1 MPYSPRAQGT
11 SLTGWG
17 VAGAESFPETYGARL
32 TPREAPAAALSWI
45 RRSFAAEAD
54 RYFLWT
60 PVFMALGIGTYFS
73 LPFEP
78 DIWPALM
85 ALAATGLLLWGV
97 RRRPMMALCAAAL
110 FATAIGFG
118 AAVWRAE
125 RVAAPVLERP
135 LSGTLIGRAISVE
148 KTETGALLAVIAP
161 QSFSSLAEDKL
172 PAKVR
177 LNIRIRDAAL
187 RPGAVVELRARLMP
201 PPEPVSPR
209 GFDFAR
215 QAWFQGLG
223 AVGFAYSVPV
233 ELAAPDGADA
243 WLMSLRMTIG
253 DRIRGV
259 IGGTSGAVAAA
270 LITGERAGI
279 PDDVSDDLRSAGIY
293 HVLAISGL
301 HMVLFAGS
309 FFWAVRA
316 ALALVPGLALRYP
329 IKKWAAAAAIV
340 GASFYLAI
348 SGGAIATQRA
358 WLMITL
364 MFIAVMLDRPALSMR
379 NVVLAAIL
387 VLLWRPES
395 LIGAGF
401 QMSFAAVVALIAFYE
416 SDMVRRWTTG
426 PRGYGLADWPRLAAA
441 YTLGIALT
449 SIVAGAATGAIA
461 AFHFNRIAIYGLAGN
476 IAAMP
481 VVGIVVMPMALAALL
496 LMPFGLDAPALW
508 AMGWGVS
515 TMLDVANEVAS
526 WGGAD
531 RLVPAAPLHALL
543 LVTLGGLWMALWRE
557 RWRHAGVLPIVI
569 GLALWNSAPKPDIMI
584 DRDASL
590 LAVRAA
596 DGRIALTSSRPDYAA
611 RQWLRYEGDSR
622 SPRDAARVE
631 HMNCDASGCVYAGE
645 GRYVV
650 AFPATLDAVAED
662 CGKAEVVVAR
672 VPVPNRLK
680 NECGALLLLDWFH
693 FWRNGATELTFA
705 EDGRIE
711 VKTARQARGNR
722 PWVQQRGRAQ

>member
-1 MPYSPRAQGT
+1 MRPSQDA
-11 SLTGWG
+11 SLAGWE
-17 VAGAESFPETYGARL
+17 VAGADSFPETYGARL
-32 TPREAPAAALSWI
+32 TPRELPLAALAWV
-45 RRSFAAEAD
+45 RHSFATEAD

-60 PVFMALGIGTYFS
+60 PVFMALGIGAYFS
-73 LPFEP
+73 LPSEP
-78 DIWPALM
+78 RPWHAFA
-85 ALAATGLLLWGV
+85 ALAASGLFLLAV
-97 RRRPMMALCAAAL
+97 RRRPVMALCAAAL
-110 FATAIGFG
+110 FAAAAGFG

-135 LSGTLIGRAISVE
+135 LSGTLVGRAISVE
-148 KTETGALLAVIAP
+148 KTETGALLAIIAP
-161 QSFSSLAEDKL
+161 HSFAGLAEEKL
-172 PAKVR
+172 PERVR
-177 LNIRIRDAAL
+177 LHIRIRDASL

-201 PPEPVSPR
+201 PPEPVLPR

-223 AVGFAYSVPV
+223 AVGFAYSAPV
-233 ELAAPDGADA
+233 EIKAPGGADA
-243 WLMSLRMTIG
+243 WLMSLRMAIG

-259 IGGTSGAVAAA
+259 IGGTGGAVAAA

-279 PDDVSDDLRSAGIY
+279 PDEVSDDLRSAGIF

-329 IKKWAAAAAIV
+329 IKKWAAAAAIL

-364 MFIAVMLDRPALSMR
+364 MFVAVMLDRPALSMR
-379 NVVLAAIL
+379 NVALAAIL

-426 PRGYGLADWPRLAAA
+426 PRGYGVTDWPRLAAT

-461 AFHFNRIAIYGLAGN
+461 AYHFNRIAIYGLAGN
-476 IAAMP
+476 VAAMP
-481 VVGIVVMPMALAALL
+481 VVGVVVMPMALAALL

-508 AMGWGVS
+508 AMGRGVG
-515 TMLDVANEVAS
+515 TMLDVAEEVAS

-531 RLVPAAPLHALL
+531 RLVRAAPLHALL
-543 LVTLGGLWMALWRE
+543 LVTFGGLWMSLWRE
-557 RWRHAGVLPIVI
+557 RWRYAGALPIVL
-569 GLALWNSAPKPDIMI
+569 GLALWNGAHRPDVLI

-590 LAVRAA
+590 LAVRTA
-596 DGRIALTSSRPDYAA
+596 DDSLALTSSRPDYAA
-611 RQWLRYEGDSR
+611 RQWLRHEGDAR
-622 SPRDAARVE
+622 SPGEAARSE
-631 HMNCDASGCVYAGE
+631 WMKCDTSGCVYAGE
-645 GRYVV
+645 GGYSV
-650 AFPATLDAVAED
+650 ALSATLDAVADD
-662 CGKAEVVVAR
+662 CRKTDIIIAR
-672 VPVPNRLK
+672 VPVPYLMR
-680 NECGALLLLDWFH
+680 NECGAALLLDWFH

-705 EDGRIE
+705 RDGTIE
-711 VKTARQARGNR
+711 VVTARQARGDR
-722 PWVQQRGRAQ
+722 PWVQQRGRTQ

>member
-1 MPYSPRAQGT
+1 MAP
-11 SLTGWG
+11 SLAGWG

-32 TPREAPAAALSWI
+32 TPRERPAAALAWV

-60 PVFMALGIGTYFS
+60 PVFMALGIGAYFS

-78 DIWPALM
+78 ELWPALA
-85 ALAATGLLLWGV
+85 ALAASGFLLLAV
-97 RRRPMMALCAAAL
+97 RRRPMLALCAAAL
-110 FATAIGFG
+110 FAVAAGFG

-135 LSGTLIGRAISVE
+135 LSGTLMGRVISVE
-148 KTETGALLAVIAP
+148 KTGTGALLTVIAP
-161 QSFSSLAEDKL
+161 HSFSSLAEDKL

-223 AVGFAYSVPV
+223 AVGFAYSAPV
-233 ELAAPDGADA
+233 ERKAPGGADA
-243 WLMSLRMTIG
+243 RLMTLRMAIG

-279 PDDVSDDLRSAGIY
+279 PDEVSDDLRSAGIY

-329 IKKWAAAAAIV
+329 IKKWAAAAAIL

-416 SDMVRRWTTG
+416 SDMVRRWTMG
-426 PRGYGLADWPRLAAA
+426 PRGYGVADWPRLAAT

-461 AFHFNRIAIYGLAGN
+461 AYHFNRIAIYGLAGN

-508 AMGWGVS
+508 AMGWGVE
-515 TMLDVANEVAS
+515 TMLNVADEVAS

-531 RLVPAAPLHALL
+531 RLVRAAPLHALL
-543 LVTLGGLWMALWRE
+543 LVTFGGLWMSLWRE
-557 RWRHAGVLPIVI
+557 RWRYAGALPII
-569 GLALWNSAPKPDIMI
+569 LGLALWNGAPRPDVLI

-596 DGRIALTSSRPDYAA
+596 EGSLALTSSRPDYAA
-611 RQWLRYEGDSR
+611 RQWLRYEGDGR
-622 SPRDAARVE
+622 SPREAARME

-645 GRYVV
+645 GGYIV
-650 AFPATLDAVAED
+650 AFSATLDAVAED
-662 CGKAEVVVAR
+662 CSKADIIVAR
-672 VPVPNRLK
+672 VPVPYRMK
-680 NECGALLLLDWFH
+680 NQCGAALLLDWFH

-705 EDGRIE
+705 RDGTIE
-711 VKTARQARGNR
+711 VVTARQARGNR
-722 PWVQQRGRAQ
+722 PWVQQRGRTQ

>member
-1 MPYSPRAQGT
+1 M
-11 SLTGWG
+11 
-17 VAGAESFPETYGARL
+17 AGAESFPETYGTRL
-32 TPREAPAAALSWI
+32 TLRDMPAAVCAWI
-45 RRSFAAEAD
+45 SRSFAAEAD
-54 RYFLWT
+54 RYFLWI
-60 PVFMALGIGTYFS
+60 PAFMSAGIGTYFS

-78 DIWPALM
+78 QFWLAM
-85 ALAATGLLLWGV
+85 AAPMACGLLLWLL
-97 RRRPMMALCAAAL
+97 RRWPAAALCAAAL
-110 FATAIGFG
+110 FATSVGFS

-125 RVAAPVLERP
+125 RIAAPVLERP
-135 LSGTLIGRAISVE
+135 LSGTLVGRAKSVE
-148 KTETGALLAVIAP
+148 KTGTGALLAVIAP
-161 QSFSSLAEDKL
+161 HSFTGLTDEQL

-177 LNIRIRDAAL
+177 LNIRVRDAVL

-223 AVGFAYSVPV
+223 AVGFAYSKPI
-233 ELAAPDGADA
+233 EIEAPSGADA
-243 WLMSLRMTIG
+243 QLMRLRMAIG
-253 DRIRGV
+253 DRMRSV

-270 LITGERAGI
+270 LVTGERAGI
-279 PDDVSDDLRSAGIY
+279 PDDVSEDLRSAGIY

-309 FFWAVRA
+309 FFWGIRA
-316 ALALVPGLALRYP
+316 GLALIPGLALRYP
-329 IKKWAAAAAIV
+329 IKKWAAAVAIL

-358 WLMITL
+358 WLMITI
-364 MFIAVMLDRPALSMR
+364 MFIAVILDRPALSMR
-379 NVVLAAIL
+379 NVALAAIL

-416 SDMVRRWTTG
+416 SDMARRWTTA
-426 PRGYGLADWPRLAAA
+426 PRGYGVADWPGLAATYA
-441 YTLGIALT
+441 LGIALT

-461 AFHFNRIAIYGLAGN
+461 AYHFNRIAIYGLAGN

-508 AMGWGVS
+508 AMGWGVE
-515 TMLDVANEVAS
+515 TMLDVAEEVSS

-543 LVTLGGLWMALWRE
+543 LVVLGGLWMSLWRE
-557 RWRHAGVLPIVI
+557 RWRFAGALPIVL
-569 GLALWNSAPKPDIMI
+569 GLAVWGSAPRPDVLI

-590 LAVRAA
+590 VAVRMA
-596 DGRIALTSSRPDYAA
+596 DGKLALTASRPDYAA
-611 RQWLRYEGDSR
+611 RQWLRYEGDHR
-622 SPRDAARVE
+622 SPRDAARPE
-631 HMNCDASGCVYAGE
+631 PMKCDGDGCAYAE
-645 GRYVV
+645 DGRYAI
-650 AFPATLDAVAED
+650 AFSATLDAVAED
-662 CGKAEVVVAR
+662 CTKADIVIAR
-672 VPVPNRLK
+672 VAVPHRMK
-680 NECGALLLLDWFH
+680 DECGAALLLDWFH
-693 FWRNGATELTFA
+693 FWRNGATEVTFA
-705 EDGRIE
+705 ADGSI
-711 VKTARQARGNR
+711 VVVTARQLRGER
-722 PWVQQRGRAQ
+722 PWVQRLGG